1 MYYNNQNTGNK
12 TDYGDVSAEEAAELI
27 KTKPSLIILDVRTET
42 EFNEERIEHS
52 INYPVDELEQR
63 INELDNTDEILVYC
77 RTGNRSGRAINIME
91 SYGFNKI
98 FHLAE
103 GITEWKNA
111 GFTTIK

>member
-77 RTGNRSGRAINIME
+77 T
-91 SYGFNKI
+91 KI
-98 FHLAE
+98 SLIAADGLTSLIFPE
-103 GITEWKNA
+103 ITTNLRIRRIIFRQK
-111 GFTTIK
+111 IR